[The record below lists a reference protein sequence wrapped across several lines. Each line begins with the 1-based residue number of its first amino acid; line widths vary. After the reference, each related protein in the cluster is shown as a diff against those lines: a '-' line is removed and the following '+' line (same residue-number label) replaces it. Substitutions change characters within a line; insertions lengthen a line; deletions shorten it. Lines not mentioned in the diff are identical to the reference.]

1 MLLSLSRQ
9 VQCPGTVS
17 CSDLW
22 MENPGRYFVC
32 AAFNS
37 LACWAHSCTSCSS
50 ACWHLTTGTLH
61 CGKDGSRLELNLP
74 KTPVGAKNSPTQSPG
89 SWSRE
94 AASRDQRSPAAQES
108 APKALSKS
116 LERWKNLFAEH
127 TGSTAEPEPQPAR
140 FVLLTNAQLQTQNKD
155 VNPHFH
161 L

>member
-1 MLLSLSRQ
+1 MTKISMQELYSELSLSKIHGEGKIKQFQLPPQLLLRSNTKFGSLSAWGNRGSMLLSLSRQ

-50 ACWHLTTGTLH
+50 ACWDLTTGTLH

-74 KTPVGAKNSPTQSPG
+74 A
-89 SWSRE
+89 
-94 AASRDQRSPAAQES
+94 
-108 APKALSKS
+108 
-116 LERWKNLFAEH
+116 
-127 TGSTAEPEPQPAR
+127 
-140 FVLLTNAQLQTQNKD
+140 
-155 VNPHFH
+155 
-161 L
+161 